1 MFAQIIRGK
10 TFDPWAVRPLVDRWM
25 KELAPGAIGWL
36 GTTSGVTDDN
46 QLFVLVRFESEE
58 DARANSDRPE
68 QGEWWAEMESLF
80 EEAPTFQDSGEVF
93 VETRGDLNSAEF
105 VQVRTGEFT
114 DRDRVRKIM
123 IDSLP
128 ARTADRP
135 DILGTVN
142 VGYARRCG
150 HLDLLHVRRG
160 GTRGRT
166 QGAVTRGEGGTG
178 GDAVTVRR
186 ATGVPEPPDALAGLP
201 GLRPQRGRCLR

>member
-10 TFDPWAVRPLVDRWM
+10 TFDPWAVRPLVDRWL
-25 KELAPGAIGWL
+25 KELAPGATGWL

-46 QLFVLVRFESEE
+46 ELFVLVRFESED
-58 DARANSDRPE
+58 DARANSDRPK

-80 EEAPTFQDSGEVF
+80 EEAPTFQDSSEVF
-93 VETRGDLNSAEF
+93 VETRGDLNSAGF

-128 ARTADRP
+128 ARTVDRP

-142 VGYARRCG
+142 VGYGNDR
-150 HLDLLHVRRG
+150 
-160 GTRGRT
+160 
-166 QGAVTRGEGGTG
+166 AVTLIYFKSEEAAREGERKEPSPEVK
-178 GDAVTVRR
+178 AVLEEMRSLS
-186 ATGVPEPPDALAGLP
+186 AGQPEFLN
-201 GLRPQRGRCLR
+201 LRTLWLDSPV

>member
-1 MFAQIIRGK
+1 VFAQIIRGK
-10 TFDPWAVRPLVDRWM
+10 TFDPWAVRPLVDRWL
-25 KELAPGAIGWL
+25 KELAPGATGWL

-46 QLFVLVRFESEE
+46 ELFVLVRFESED
-58 DARANSDRPE
+58 DARANSDRPK

-80 EEAPTFQDSGEVF
+80 EEAPTFQDSSEVF

-142 VGYARRCG
+142 VGYG
-150 HLDLLHVRRG
+150 ND
-160 GTRGRT
+160 
-166 QGAVTRGEGGTG
+166 GAVTLIYFKSEEAAREGERKEPSPEVK
-178 GDAVTVRR
+178 AVLEEMRSLS
-186 ATGVPEPPDALAGLP
+186 AGQPEFLN
-201 GLRPQRGRCLR
+201 LRTLWLDSQV